1 MDAAAR
7 AELEALRRR
16 AYGAAADIDTDPE
29 AIARLTELEDAAL
42 RERVGETPV
51 APEKA
56 PADTPRPDGRP
67 VAVAPSP
74 SSTAVITSGIPADRA
89 RPRGH
94 AALVGAVGVAAIT
107 LGVLAGWNPVS
118 DLAAPSPTPTPAAT
132 VTLLDPLLE
141 AEISAVLEYTVNAE
155 TLMTL
160 GLDGAF
166 GTYVNYFG
174 EAPDP
179 ASLGFPIPEPRWTS
193 ALGEYFGFDLWIG
206 GSIRTGTATNPE
218 PQTLCLVLMKPATNR
233 SRCMEREAWDSGAML
248 LAVPYAELE
257 ETERPPT
264 MTVDQSLGFW
274 WTSEG
279 ELRVM
284 LGPLD

>member
-16 AYGAAADIDTDPE
+16 AYGPDGDIDAE
-29 AIARLTELEDAAL
+29 ALARLTTLEDEAL
-42 RERVGETPV
+42 RERVGEMPV
-51 APEKA
+51 APEEA
-56 PADTPRPDGRP
+56 AAETPRPESRP
-67 VAVAPSP
+67 LSVAPSP
-74 SSTAVITSGIPADRA
+74 SSTAVITSGLPADRA

-94 AALVGAVGVAAIT
+94 AALVGAVGVAAIA
-107 LGVLAGWNPVS
+107 LGVLAAWTPVS
-118 DLAAPSPTPTPAAT
+118 DVAAPSPTPTPAAT
-132 VTLLDPLLE
+132 VVLLDPVLE
-141 AEISAVLEYTVNAE
+141 AEISAVLDYTVNAE

-174 EAPDP
+174 EAPDTE
-179 ASLGFPIPEPRWTS
+179 SLGFPIPEPRWTS

-206 GSIRTGTATNPE
+206 GSVRTGSAADPD

-248 LAVPYAELE
+248 LAVPYAELD
-257 ETERPPT
+257 ETERPAN

-284 LGPLD
+284 LGPLN